1 MTTKL
6 ETIQNMNLKT
16 NVPDVRVGDVVRVY
30 QKVKEQDP
38 SAGSTSSRQAGSGQV
53 KERIQAFE
61 GVVLA
66 KKHGKGV
73 SGTITVRKI
82 SQGIGVERIFPLHSP
97 LVEKIEVVRKTKVR
111 QAKLYYLRSL
121 KGKKARLKAKEFS
134 LEVPEEPVKEG
145 QAKEKIA
152 KTEPAK

>member
-1 MTTKL
+1 MTTHI
-6 ETIQNMNLKT
+6 ETFNKQYLKPKA
-16 NVPDVRVGDVVRVY
+16 PDLQAGDIVKVY

-38 SAGSTSSRQAGSGQV
+38 STGSGQA
-53 KERIQAFE
+53 KERIQVFE
-61 GVVLA
+61 GVLLA

-73 SGTITVRKI
+73 SSTITVRKI

-121 KGKKARLKAKEFS
+121 KGKKARLKAKEFN
-134 LEVPEEPVKEG
+134 LEPVQEQKQKAEVA
-145 QAKEKIA
+145 Q
-152 KTEPAK
+152 TEPAK